1 MAQAAEAGMI
11 LRAAQRGKGLAPIWR
26 AVTVLLLV
34 LMSTLPAIAADKAQ
48 LLVTQEQGYARM
60 IVVFPNRNDLPSYSV
75 KYENGVLAINFDQP
89 VDVLVPDVEL
99 AIPDYATIA
108 RVDPDNKGIR
118 IGLRN
123 AVNINR
129 MEAGEKLFI
138 DLLPANWQGLPPA
151 LPAEVV
157 AELTERAKRAAE
169 KAAQDQKAAEAKR
182 INPTATVRVGENP
195 TFLRLQFDWSADTKA
210 EFVAAPGSG
219 TIDFDWPVSI
229 DLYPLEGDLP
239 SAFKG
244 AKNSVSA
251 NGSRVVLNVGEDV
264 VPRFYELGPRSLMVD
279 IDIDPEEGLKVALEL
294 EAKVKA
300 AREKLAAAAT
310 QEQNEKDKR
319 LNFDDPE
326 AQGGTA
332 IALGGTESPGG
343 AVSPTVSVVGNTVR
357 IAFPFAA
364 DTPAAV
370 FRRGNIVWMVFDT
383 AQIIDQPPPSDALSA
398 IASAFEV
405 LPAGDTKVVRLDLS
419 ADRLATLASE
429 GRSWVLS
436 LGDVLL
442 AATEPMTLS
451 RVRMA
456 DGTYTMKADVER
468 PGGVHILR
476 DPVVGDTLRV
486 VTVMPPARGLSRD
499 LNYVDFDAL
508 RSAQGLVIKPNN
520 DELDVS
526 IAEKNAVISAAG
538 GLTLSAVDA
547 TRAADIGQDPIRRE
561 SFVDLTV
568 WQEEDPR
575 RLAER
580 LTEQMSKASS
590 GEGRL
595 RDQGRLDLAALYIA
609 NNLVYEAI
617 GVLGVA
623 GNDLATDNLRPR
635 AKLLRAMADTLA
647 TRTTDALATLNTG
660 NFPQQA
666 DALMWRTIAKTDS
679 SDFIGARLDALA
691 SEAVI
696 DNYPE
701 WVQHR
706 FKFAAIRA
714 AVETK
719 DTAMAIRLMG
729 ELDFAKLDSEEV
741 SHFQLMQG
749 RIAELEGQEDNAL
762 DSYGQVIATDVR
774 PTRAEAVYR
783 TLAILKKNGRID
795 LDKATQTLAA
805 EALLWRGD
813 RLEASMDSLLAQLY
827 FEHKDYRLG
836 FDTVR
841 QAAANFPENE
851 TISALADEAER
862 QFEGLFLNG
871 GADQLPDVD
880 ALALFY
886 DFRQLTPPGARGD
899 EMIRNLAR
907 RLVKVDLLAQAGD
920 LLQYQVDNR
929 LEGIGR
935 AQVAADLAAI
945 RIADRDPQAALR
957 VLSDTRIAQ
966 LPPELERQRRVLEA
980 RAMIDA
986 GRQDLALDMIS
997 KLKGRDTDLL
1007 RIDGYWKSKNYS
1019 EAANLLEVLHTP
1031 EDPAVQM
1038 TKQER
1043 MGVIKAAVGYVL
1055 AGDKLSLA
1063 RVRSKF
1069 SDQMSKSEEWPLFD
1083 YVTSQIN
1090 PQAKEFS
1097 KIVAEVAAVD
1107 SLDAFMSAYKKLYA
1121 PTDAVTPSGPAAPK
1135 A

>member
-1 MAQAAEAGMI
+1 MT
-11 LRAAQRGKGLAPIWR
+11 LRAAQRGTGLAPFWR
-26 AVTVLLLV
+26 VVTAWLLV
-34 LMSTLPAIAADKAQ
+34 LLSASVTLAEDKAQ
-48 LLVTQEQGYARM
+48 LLVTQEQGFARL
-60 IVVFPNRNDLPSYSV
+60 VLYFPDRADLPTYNV
-75 KYENGVLAINFDQP
+75 KYENGVLAIGFNQP

-108 RVDPDNKGIR
+108 RVDPDRKGIR

-129 MEAGEKLFI
+129 MEAGQRLFI

-151 LPAEVV
+151 LPPEVV
-157 AELTERAKRAAE
+157 AELTERAKKAAE

-195 TFLRLQFDWSADTKA
+195 TFLRLQFDWSADTNAKF
-210 EFVAAPGSG
+210 ETTPGSA
-219 TIDFDWPVSI
+219 TIDFDWPVPI
-229 DLYPLEGDLP
+229 DLYPLEGDMP

-251 NGSRVVLNVGEDV
+251 EGSRVVLNVGDGV
-264 VPRFYELGPRSLMVD
+264 VPRFYPLGPRSFIVD
-279 IDIDPEEGLKVALEL
+279 IDIDPEEGLKAALALED
-294 EAKVKA
+294 KVKA
-300 AREKLAAAAT
+300 ARKKLAEAADA
-310 QEQNEKDKR
+310 EQKQKDVR
-319 LNFDDPE
+319 LNLDQPE
-326 AQGGTA
+326 GSGGTA
-332 IALGGTESPGG
+332 IALSGNETTSEDVTPK
-343 AVSPTVSVVGNTVR
+343 VSLVGNTVR

-383 AQIIDQPPPSDALSA
+383 GQAIEQPPPSDALSA

-419 ADRLATLASE
+419 TDRLATLASE

-451 RVRMA
+451 RVREA
-456 DGTYTMKADVER
+456 DGTYTMRADVER
-468 PGGVHILR
+468 PGAVHVLR

-486 VTVMPPARGLSRD
+486 VTVMPPARGLARD
-499 LNYVDFDAL
+499 LTYVDFDAL

-520 DELDVS
+520 DELEVAIDQ
-526 IAEKNAVISAAG
+526 KNAVISTGG
-538 GLTLSAVDA
+538 GLTLSPVDG
-547 TRAADIGQDPIRRE
+547 TRAADIGQDPVRRE

-568 WQEEDPR
+568 WQEDDPR

-580 LTEQMSKASS
+580 LNEQMGKAST

-595 RDQGRLDLAALYIA
+595 RDQARLDLATLYIA
-609 NNLVYEAI
+609 NDLVYEAI

-623 GNDLATDNLRPR
+623 GNDLQTDTLRPR

-647 TRTTDALATLNTG
+647 DRSTDALATLNVG

-666 DALMWRTIAKTDS
+666 DALLWRTLAKVDS
-679 SDFIGARLDALA
+679 GDFTGARLDALA

-696 DNYPE
+696 DNYPD
-701 WVQHR
+701 WIKHK
-706 FKFAAIRA
+706 FIFAAIRA

-719 DTAMAIRLMG
+719 DTAMAIRLIG
-729 ELDFAKLDSEEV
+729 AIDFATLNPEEV
-741 SHFQLMQG
+741 SLYQLMQG
-749 RIAELEGQEDNAL
+749 RIAELENHEDDAL

-774 PTRAEAVYR
+774 PTRAEAVFR
-783 TLAILKKNGRID
+783 TLAILKKNGKID

-813 RLEASMDSLLAQLY
+813 RLEASMDSLLADLY

-851 TISALADEAER
+851 TISALADVAAK

-871 GADQLPDVD
+871 GADQLKDVD

-907 RLVKVDLLAQAGD
+907 RLVKVDLLTQAGD

-929 LEGIGR
+929 LTGIGR

-945 RIADRDPQAALR
+945 RIADHDPQAALR

-966 LPPELERQRRVLEA
+966 LPPDLERQRRVLEA

-997 KLKGRDTDLL
+997 KLKGRDADLL
-1007 RIDGYWKSKNYS
+1007 RVDGYWKSKNYA

-1031 EDPAVQM
+1031 EDSSVQM
-1038 TKQER
+1038 TQQER

-1055 AGDKLSLA
+1055 AADKLSLA

-1069 SDQMSKSEEWPLFD
+1069 SDQMSKSAEWPLFD

-1090 PQAKEFS
+1090 PQAKEFA

-1107 SLDAFMSAYKKLYA
+1107 SLDAFMGAYKKLYA
-1121 PTDAVTPSGPAAPK
+1121 PTDAVTPSGPGAPK